1 MYNKAKDHAIK
12 YLGADHVFTKKMEG
26 ILSDSAVKIKG
37 VIERQ
42 NKRLSNKY
50 SAPHS
55 KQVANSGNISARSKN
70 NSKDETELDQIIESA
85 NDISTMIKPAVGK
98 HPRMNR
104 SPPAQIKQGVSVKVK
119 FP

>member
-26 ILSDSAVKIKG
+26 VLNDSAIKIKG

-55 KQVANSGNISARSKN
+55 KQIASTGSMSARSKGA
-70 NSKDETELDQIIESA
+70 SKDETELDQIIEST
-85 NDISTMIKPAVGK
+85 NDI
-98 HPRMNR
+98 N
-104 SPPAQIKQGVSVKVK
+104 SVVK
-119 FP
+119 